1 LLFTLEKTI
10 TTLTEEPTMKTQKP
24 QVSVIIPT
32 YNPNHALK
40 RAIESVLQQTFQDLE
55 LIVVDDAS
63 PDQSTET
70 ITSVYP
76 QVHLL
81 RLSQNRG
88 PSGARN
94 AGIQMAEGNLL
105 AFLDHD
111 DEWSP
116 NYLERQLQT
125 LEANKNCVLTFCNVA
140 ESDDDKTYFLSNFKT
155 WSGYPR
161 LTHRILLTQDIIST
175 MSIVLIRREA
185 ILKAGLLNESL
196 KICHDKE
203 LYLRLL
209 CEGDIAHLPEK
220 LVTRFI
226 HSNNLS
232 RKKQDLLV
240 EENQR
245 TIEIFFSDQRSLPY
259 RSFLSE
265 ARSYAALRRA
275 KVARWDHNYFL
286 ALRMSF
292 LSFWFSPRYVFRDIL
307 TKKNRC

>member
-1 LLFTLEKTI
+1 
-10 TTLTEEPTMKTQKP
+10 MKTQKP

-32 YNPNHALK
+32 YNPDHALK
-40 RAIESVLQQTFQDLE
+40 RAIKSVLQQTFQDFD
-55 LIVVDDAS
+55 LIIVDDAS
-63 PDQSTET
+63 PDQSAET
-70 ITSVYP
+70 ITSAYP

-94 AGIQMAEGNLL
+94 AGIQIAEGNLL

-125 LEANKNCVLTFCNVA
+125 LEANKNCVLVFCNVA
-140 ESDDDKTYFLSNFKT
+140 ESDDDKTYSLCSFKT
-155 WSGYPR
+155 WLGYPK
-161 LTHRILLTQDIIST
+161 LTHRILLTQDVIST

-245 TIEIFFSDQRSLPY
+245 TIEIFFSAQQSLPY

-275 KVARWDHNYFL
+275 KFAKWNHNYFL
-286 ALRMSF
+286 ALKMFSLAF
-292 LSFWFSPRYVFRDIL
+292 WLSPSYVF
-307 TKKNRC
+307 KNMVTRKS